1 MATKK
6 ATKAVKTYTAT
17 WNKRDNGQVTAVSEK
32 VTKKG
37 NKYYTA
43 DGNEVP
49 SWATITEK

>member
-6 ATKAVKTYTAT
+6 TTKAVKTYTAT
-17 WNKRDNGQVTAVSEK
+17 WNKRDNGIVSPVSVQ

-43 DGNEVP
+43 EGNEVP
-49 SWATITEK
+49 SWATIIEK

>member
-1 MATKK
+1 MAAKK
-6 ATKAVKTYTAT
+6 ATKAVKTYIAT
-17 WNKRDNGQVTAVSEK
+17 WNKRDNGFVTPVSVH

-37 NKYYTA
+37 NKYYTI

>member
-17 WNKRDNGQVTAVSEK
+17 WNKRVDGVVLPFCLK